1 MVSDRTFGTPADFL
15 ITEMAFADMRW
26 MRLNAA
32 KVAPTGNILA
42 TADLSAIDE
51 IGFVD
56 LMPGSGHGPG
66 GWADV
71 AQIEL
76 YANAKDRQ

>member
-1 MVSDRTFGTPADFL
+1 VKHGPPHRAEIQGCPDWATSS
-15 ITEMAFADMRW
+15 
-26 MRLNAA
+26 
-32 KVAPTGNILA
+32 A
-42 TADLSAIDE
+42 TADSSAIDE